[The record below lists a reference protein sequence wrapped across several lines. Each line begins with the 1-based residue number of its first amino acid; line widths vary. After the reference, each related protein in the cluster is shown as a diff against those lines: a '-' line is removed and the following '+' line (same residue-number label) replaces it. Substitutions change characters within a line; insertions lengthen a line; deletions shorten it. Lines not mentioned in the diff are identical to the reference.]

1 MNLFPSVADQYTRET
16 CTAQE
21 AQRIAEYIAW
31 APVVFQ
37 VSRLMVK
44 SVEIRRQGAYR
55 CIALCR
61 NHPCEYGD
69 RSVLAL
75 ENRLV
80 PAHRPRH
87 TRQSR
92 LQSRC
97 QLSRFVP
104 FGRGTQ
110 GGTTCRTANFGS
122 VENHLR
128 RTLAVARAGAEELV
142 RVRSFLQRRIIL
154 YGFGY
159 RFRPKAPSIDGCW
172 RQHR

>member
-1 MNLFPSVADQYTRET
+1 MGSCCVSGF
-16 CTAQE
+16 E
-21 AQRIAEYIAW
+21 ANGEVGHPRCAAGQQRRTHLRGNHARW
-31 APVVFQ
+31 
-37 VSRLMVK
+37 K

-97 QLSRFVP
+97 QLPRFVP

-142 RVRSFLQRRIIL
+142 RVRSFLQRRIVL

-159 RFRPKAPSIDGCW
+159 RFRPRAPSTDGCW